1 MRVILEKSEK
11 ILEKHSLCNNCLG
24 RLFGR
29 LGKSTNYIR
38 GKSIRLVLNMKREAE
53 GLPTFGEPEKCEL
66 CGNIFKK
73 TEYLA
78 RLCYDKAQKLGLEF
92 ESFLVGS
99 RFPKEILEKEKQL
112 WEEFGLEFA
121 EPINREL
128 NREVGKFLE
137 VLLQKPVN
145 KEDPD
150 VVFII
155 DPYNERTELQIKP
168 LYIYGR
174 YRKLVRG
181 IPQTPLKGFKES
193 VASIICRPFSKA
205 TKGKC
210 IFHGAGREDVDVR
223 MLGNG
228 RPFVVE
234 IKKPIKRKIDLEKI
248 AQEINQSKKVEVL
261 DLKFIT
267 REEMEKILTS
277 NHKKEYEAL
286 VYVEEG
292 ITEEDVKR
300 VVEKLQNC
308 TIYQRTPRRVLR
320 RRADIVRVR
329 KVYDVKA
336 EIVDKKHLKLRL
348 ITDGGLY
355 IKELIS
361 GDNGRTTPS
370 VSEILGKKA
379 WCEKL
384 DVLNILD
391 D

>member
-1 MRVILEKSEK
+1 MIIEKSEK

-53 GLPTFGEPEKCEL
+53 GLPPFEEPEKCEL

-155 DPYNERTELQIKP
+155 DPYNERIELQMKP
-168 LYIYGR
+168 LYVYGR

-181 IPQTPLKGFKES
+181 IPQTPLKSFRES
-193 VASIICRPFSKA
+193 VASIICKPFAKV

-228 RPFVVE
+228 RPFIVE
-234 IKKPIKRKIDLEKI
+234 IKNPIRRKIDLRAI

-261 DLKFIT
+261 ELKFINRT
-267 REEMEKILTS
+267 DMGRILTS

-292 ITEEDVKR
+292 ITPEDIRKI
-300 VVEKLQNC
+300 VEKLRNC

-329 KVYDVKA
+329 RVYDVSA
-336 EIVDKKHLKLRL
+336 EIVDKEHLKLRL

>member
-1 MRVILEKSEK
+1 MILEKSEK

-181 IPQTPLKGFKES
+181 IPQTPLKGFRES
-193 VASIICRPFSKA
+193 VASIICRPFAKVA
-205 TKGKC
+205 KGKC

-228 RPFVVE
+228 RPFIVE
-234 IKKPIKRKIDLEKI
+234 IKNPIKRKIDLRAI

-261 DLKFIT
+261 ELKFISRT
-267 REEMEKILTS
+267 DMERILTS

-292 ITEEDVKR
+292 ITLEDIRKII
-300 VVEKLQNC
+300 EKLRNC

-329 KVYDVKA
+329 RVYDVSA

>member
-1 MRVILEKSEK
+1 MIIEKSEEV
-11 ILEKHSLCNNCLG
+11 LEKHSLCNNCLG
-24 RLFGR
+24 RLFGM
-29 LGKSTNYIR
+29 LGKGSNYIR
-38 GKSIRLVLNMKREAE
+38 GKSIRLILNMEREAK
-53 GLPTFGEPEKCEL
+53 GMPAFKEPERCEL

-78 RLCYDKAQKLGLEF
+78 RLCYERAQKLGIEF

-99 RFPKEILEKEKQL
+99 RFPKEIMDKEKQL
-112 WEEFGLEFA
+112 WEEFGLKFA
-121 EPINREL
+121 EPINREF
-128 NREVGKFLE
+128 NREMGKFLE
-137 VLLQKPVN
+137 VLFQKPVD
-145 KEDPD
+145 KESPD
-150 VVFII
+150 VTFII
-155 DPYNERTELQIKP
+155 DPCCERIELQIKP

-193 VASIICRPFSKA
+193 VASIICRPFSKV
-205 TKGKC
+205 TRGKC
-210 IFHGAGREDVDVR
+210 IFHGTGREDVDVR

-234 IKKPIKRKIDLEKI
+234 IKKPMKRKIDLEKI
-248 AQEINQSKKVEVL
+248 AQEINQSKMVEVL
-261 DLKFIT
+261 NLRFIS
-267 REEMEKILTS
+267 REEMERVLTS

-292 ITEEDVKR
+292 ITKEDVKSLM
-300 VVEKLQNC
+300 EKLQNC
-308 TIYQRTPRRVLR
+308 TVYQRTPRRVLK

-329 KVYDVKA
+329 KVYDVNA
-336 EIVDKKHLKLRL
+336 EIIDDKHFKLRL

-391 D
+391 DK